1 MLGQLFKILRRPA
14 APAPAAP
21 ARLNLG
27 CGDRLL
33 PGYLNVDKYGQPD
46 LRWDLE
52 IFPWPWRDDSVEHVV
67 MSHVLEHLGA
77 TPDLFMGIMRELYR
91 VCRDGAKLNI
101 AVPHPRHDNFLGDP
115 THVRPITLQLL
126 ALFSRTRNLEWQA
139 QGYANTP
146 LALYHD
152 IDFEIEEST
161 YVLEEEYARRLR
173 ESGGGPQE
181 MERLLRTYN
190 NVASEINVVMRVVK
204 SRPPS

>member
-1 MLGQLFKILRRPA
+1 MLGRLFKVLRGPA
-14 APAPAAP
+14 AVAPAGAS
-21 ARLNLG
+21 RLNLG
-27 CGDRLL
+27 CGDRFL
-33 PGYLNVDKYGQPD
+33 PGYLNVDKFGEPD

-52 IFPWPWRDDSVEHVV
+52 TFPWPWRDDSVEHVV

-77 TPDLFMGIMRELYR
+77 TPDVFMGIMRELYR
-91 VCRDGAKLNI
+91 VCRDGAKLTI
-101 AVPHPRHDNFLGDP
+101 AVPHPRHDNFFGDP

-139 QGYANTP
+139 KGYANTP

-152 IDFEIEEST
+152 IDFEIEESS

-181 MERLLRTYN
+181 MEQLLRTYN
-190 NVASEINVVMRVVK
+190 NVASEINVVLRVVK
-204 SRPPS
+204 TRPPS